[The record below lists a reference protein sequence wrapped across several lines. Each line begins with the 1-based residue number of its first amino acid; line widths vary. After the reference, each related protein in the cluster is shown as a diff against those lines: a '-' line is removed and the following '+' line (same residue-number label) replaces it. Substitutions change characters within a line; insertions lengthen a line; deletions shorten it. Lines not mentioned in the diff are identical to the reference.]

1 MGFLLWIVS
10 NIIYYGLLPLVWVY
24 DLIHYFYERKFFKAF
39 KEIDN
44 DFFNVALVNDQK
56 GNVVYKHLFNALLIR
71 KHSIH
76 LFGNEDETVS
86 SVLGKNLRDRTLTR
100 LGKLICKILDALD
113 ENHCIKSI
121 DK

>member
-10 NIIYYGLLPLVWVY
+10 NILYYGLLPLVWCY
-24 DLIHYFYERKFFKAF
+24 DIIHYFYERKFFKAF

-56 GNVVYKHLFNALLIR
+56 GNVVYKHLFNRLLIR
-71 KHSIH
+71 GFGVP
-76 LFGNEDETVS
+76 FGNEDETVS
-86 SVLGKNLRDRTLTR
+86 SVLGKNLRDGTLTK
-100 LGKLICKILDALD
+100 LGKIVCKILDTID
-113 ENHCIKSI
+113 PNHCLNSI